1 MSTGLTADCVRRVSA
16 TLVAATLS
24 LMSLMTAA
32 AAAQPVETAEQSP
45 PTPIEQALM
54 EHVCSV
60 VPAGG
65 APESDRYLACLRAQL
80 LSLRTDFGKDLSRL
94 SVADRKAAD
103 AACNEVR
110 AVNGR
115 DAYLDCLGNQLTS
128 LRSKRSRGSVSAP
141 PVMPAPELA
150 ENAAVGD
157 APAAPAPQSTSSSSS
172 LIMGAGALIALVAG
186 GGGFVFLKTRRTSHK
201 CRVCGASVEASGDL
215 CQACRHEA
223 AEAVRRAVA
232 ERAEQQ
238 RAQEEEQQRLKE
250 QAEHDERERVRKA
263 QADEEMRVRRQQE
276 REQEEGRKREAEER
290 RRQEEE
296 ARERRLAGAVPDEE
310 FDPYEVLD
318 IPRDA
323 GPNDVLAA
331 YQVAREKSDPS
342 QVSHLSDEVQEHF
355 RMKAKAVER
364 AFQMLQGAASTST
377 AS

>member
-1 MSTGLTADCVRRVSA
+1 MSAGVPAVCARRVSA

-24 LMSLMTAA
+24 LMSSMALMTAA

-65 APESDRYLACLRAQL
+65 APESDRYLACLRTQL
-80 LSLRTDFGKDLSRL
+80 LSLRTDFGKDLGRL
-94 SVADRKAAD
+94 SVADRKTVD
-103 AACNEVR
+103 TACNDVR
-110 AVNGR
+110 AVSGR
-115 DAYLDCLGNQLTS
+115 DAYLDCLGNQLTV
-128 LRSKRSRGSVSAP
+128 LRSKRARS
-141 PVMPAPELA
+141 
-150 ENAAVGD
+150 
-157 APAAPAPQSTSSSSS
+157 APAAPSVQPAPDLTENAVAAAAPAPRRASSSSS
-172 LIMGAGALIALVAG
+172 SSSSPTLLMGGALVALLAG
-186 GGGFVFLKTRRTSHK
+186 AGGFVFLKTRRVSHK

-215 CQACRHEA
+215 CQPCRHEA

-232 ERAEQQ
+232 ERAERQ
-238 RAQEEEQQRLKE
+238 RAQEEEERTLRE
-250 QAEHDERERVRKA
+250 QAERDEREGLLKA
-263 QADEEMRVRRQQE
+263 QADEEARVRRQQE
-276 REQEEGRKREAEER
+276 REQEEARKREAEER
-290 RRQEEE
+290 RQREEE

-364 AFQMLQGAASTST
+364 AYRMLGQ
-377 AS
+377 

>member
-1 MSTGLTADCVRRVSA
+1 
-16 TLVAATLS
+16 
-24 LMSLMTAA
+24 MSLAA
-32 AAAQPVETAEQSP
+32 SAAAQTVETAEQAP

-65 APESDRYLACLRAQL
+65 PPESDRYLACLRTQL

-94 SVADRKAAD
+94 SVADRKAVD
-103 AACNEVR
+103 TACNDVR
-110 AVNGR
+110 ATSGR
-115 DAYLDCLGNQLTS
+115 DAYLDCVGNQLTV
-128 LRSKRSRGSVSAP
+128 LRSKRARSAP
-141 PVMPAPELA
+141 AAASTQPATELA
-150 ENAAVGD
+150 ENAVAD
-157 APAAPAPQSTSSSSS
+157 TAPAAPAPRSSSSS
-172 LIMGAGALIALVAG
+172 TLLMGGALIALLAG
-186 GGGFVFLKTRRTSHK
+186 AGGFVFLKTRRASHK

-215 CQACRHEA
+215 CQSCRHEA

-238 RAQEEEQQRLKE
+238 RAQEEEERKLKE
-250 QAEHDERERVRKA
+250 QAEHEQRERLQKA
-263 QADEEMRVRRQQE
+263 QADEEARIRRQQE
-276 REQEEGRKREAEER
+276 REQEEARKRDAEER
-290 RRQEEE
+290 RQREEE

-331 YQVAREKSDPS
+331 YQVAKEKSDPS

-364 AFQMLQGAASTST
+364 AYRMLGQ
-377 AS
+377 

>member
-1 MSTGLTADCVRRVSA
+1 
-16 TLVAATLS
+16 
-24 LMSLMTAA
+24 MSLAA
-32 AAAQPVETAEQSP
+32 SAAAQTVETAEQAP

-65 APESDRYLACLRAQL
+65 PPESDRYLACLRTQL

-94 SVADRKAAD
+94 SVADRKAVDTASND
-103 AACNEVR
+103 VR
-110 AVNGR
+110 ATSGR
-115 DAYLDCLGNQLTS
+115 DAYLDCVGNQLTV
-128 LRSKRSRGSVSAP
+128 LRSKRARSAP
-141 PVMPAPELA
+141 AAASTQPATELA
-150 ENAAVGD
+150 ENAVAD
-157 APAAPAPQSTSSSSS
+157 TAPVAPAPRSSSSPT
-172 LIMGAGALIALVAG
+172 LLMGGALIALLAG
-186 GGGFVFLKTRRTSHK
+186 AGGFVFLKARRASHK

-215 CQACRHEA
+215 CQTCRHEA

-238 RAQEEEQQRLKE
+238 RAQEEEERRLKE
-250 QAEHDERERVRKA
+250 QAEHEQRERLQKA
-263 QADEEMRVRRQQE
+263 QADEEARIRRQQE
-276 REQEEGRKREAEER
+276 REQEEARKRDAEER
-290 RRQEEE
+290 RQREEE

-331 YQVAREKSDPS
+331 YQVAKEKSDPS

-364 AFQMLQGAASTST
+364 AYRMLGQ
-377 AS
+377 

>member
-1 MSTGLTADCVRRVSA
+1 MTFMT
-16 TLVAATLS
+16 
-24 LMSLMTAA
+24 LMTGA

-60 VPAGG
+60 VPPGG
-65 APESDRYLACLRAQL
+65 PPESDRYLACLKTQL
-80 LSLRTDFGKDLSRL
+80 FSLRTDFGKDLGRL
-94 SVADRKAAD
+94 SVADRKAVD
-103 AACNEVR
+103 TACNEVR
-110 AVNGR
+110 ATSGR
-115 DAYLDCLGNQLTS
+115 DAYLDCLGNQLTV
-128 LRSKRSRGSVSAP
+128 LRSKRARSTAAAS
-141 PVMPAPELA
+141 PVQPAPELP
-150 ENAAVGD
+150 ENAVVEST
-157 APAAPAPQSTSSSSS
+157 PAAPAPRSASSSSS
-172 LIMGAGALIALVAG
+172 LLMGAGALIALVAG
-186 GGGFVFLKTRRTSHK
+186 GGGFMFLKTRRAPHK

-215 CQACRHEA
+215 CQTCRHEA

-238 RAQEEEQQRLKE
+238 RAQEEEQQRLKD
-250 QAEHDERERVRKA
+250 QAEHEERERLRKA
-263 QADEEMRVRRQQE
+263 QADEDARIRRQQE
-276 REQEEGRKREAEER
+276 REQEEARKREAEER
-290 RRQEEE
+290 RQREEE

-331 YQVAREKSDPS
+331 YQVAKEKSDPS

-364 AFQMLQGAASTST
+364 AYQMLGR
-377 AS
+377 

>member
-1 MSTGLTADCVRRVSA
+1 MMSGGVRPVCGRRVSA

-24 LMSLMTAA
+24 LMTLMAGAA
-32 AAAQPVETAEQSP
+32 PAQPVETAEQSP

-65 APESDRYLACLRAQL
+65 APESDRYLACLRTQL

-94 SVADRKAAD
+94 SVADRKTVD

-110 AVNGR
+110 AASGR
-115 DAYLDCLGNQLTS
+115 DAYLDCLGNQLTV
-128 LRSKRSRGSVSAP
+128 LRSKRARSAP
-141 PVMPAPELA
+141 AVPVQPAPEPV
-150 ENAAVGD
+150 ESTAAD
-157 APAAPAPQSTSSSSS
+157 AAPAAPAPRSASSSSS
-172 LIMGAGALIALVAG
+172 LLMGGALIALLAG
-186 GGGFVFLKTRRTSHK
+186 AGGFVFLKTRRVSHK
-201 CRVCGASVEASGDL
+201 CRVCAASVEASGEL
-215 CQACRHEA
+215 CQTCRHEA

-238 RAQEEEQQRLKE
+238 RAQEEEQRRLKE
-250 QAEHDERERVRKA
+250 QAELEESERLRKA
-263 QADEEMRVRRQQE
+263 QAEEDGRIRRQQE
-276 REQEEGRKREAEER
+276 REQEEARKREAEER
-290 RRQEEE
+290 RQREEE

-323 GPNDVLAA
+323 EPNAVLAA
-331 YQVAREKSDPS
+331 YEVAREKSDPS

-364 AFQMLQGAASTST
+364 AFRMLGQ
-377 AS
+377 

>member
-1 MSTGLTADCVRRVSA
+1 
-16 TLVAATLS
+16 
-24 LMSLMTAA
+24 MSLAA
-32 AAAQPVETAEQSP
+32 SAAAQTVETAEQAP

-65 APESDRYLACLRAQL
+65 PPESDRYLACLRTQL

-94 SVADRKAAD
+94 SVADRKAVD
-103 AACNEVR
+103 TACNDVR
-110 AVNGR
+110 ATSGR
-115 DAYLDCLGNQLTS
+115 DAYLDCVGNQLTV
-128 LRSKRSRGSVSAP
+128 LRSKRARSAP
-141 PVMPAPELA
+141 AAASTQPATELA
-150 ENAAVGD
+150 ENAVAD
-157 APAAPAPQSTSSSSS
+157 TAPVAPAPRSSSSS
-172 LIMGAGALIALVAG
+172 TLLMGGALIALLAG
-186 GGGFVFLKTRRTSHK
+186 AGGFVFLKTRRASHK

-215 CQACRHEA
+215 CQSCRHEA

-238 RAQEEEQQRLKE
+238 RAQEEEERKLKE
-250 QAEHDERERVRKA
+250 QAEHEQRERLQKA
-263 QADEEMRVRRQQE
+263 QADEEARIRRQQE
-276 REQEEGRKREAEER
+276 REQEEARKRDAEER
-290 RRQEEE
+290 RQREEE

-331 YQVAREKSDPS
+331 YQVAKEKSDPS

-364 AFQMLQGAASTST
+364 AYRMLGQ
-377 AS
+377 

>member
-1 MSTGLTADCVRRVSA
+1 MMSAVVPAVRARRVSA

-24 LMSLMTAA
+24 LVSVATS
-32 AAAQPVETAEQSP
+32 AAAQTVETAEQAP

-65 APESDRYLACLRAQL
+65 PPESDRYLACLRTQL

-94 SVADRKAAD
+94 SVADRKAVD
-103 AACNEVR
+103 AACNDVR
-110 AVNGR
+110 ATSGR
-115 DAYLDCLGNQLTS
+115 DAYLDCLGNQLTV
-128 LRSKRSRGSVSAP
+128 LRSKRARSAP
-141 PVMPAPELA
+141 AAASVQPATELPG
-150 ENAAVGD
+150 NAVAD
-157 APAAPAPQSTSSSSS
+157 TAPAAPAPRSSSSS
-172 LIMGAGALIALVAG
+172 STLLMGGALIALLAG
-186 GGGFVFLKTRRTSHK
+186 AGGFVFLKTRRVSHK
-201 CRVCGASVEASGDL
+201 CRVCGAGVEASGDL

-223 AEAVRRAVA
+223 AEAVRRGVA

-238 RAQEEEQQRLKE
+238 RAQEEEERRLKE
-250 QAEHDERERVRKA
+250 QAEHEQRERLHKA
-263 QADEEMRVRRQQE
+263 QADEEARVRRQQE
-276 REQEEGRKREAEER
+276 REQEEARKREAEER
-290 RRQEEE
+290 RQREEE

-331 YQVAREKSDPS
+331 YQVAKEKSDPS

-364 AFQMLQGAASTST
+364 AYRMLGQ
-377 AS
+377 

>member
-1 MSTGLTADCVRRVSA
+1 VSA
-16 TLVAATLS
+16 TLVASTLS
-24 LMSLMTAA
+24 LMSLITA

-65 APESDRYLACLRAQL
+65 ASESDRYLACLRTQL

-94 SVADRKAAD
+94 SVADRKTVD
-103 AACNEVR
+103 TACNEVR
-110 AVNGR
+110 AASGR
-115 DAYLDCLGNQLTS
+115 DAYLDCVGNQLTV
-128 LRSKRSRGSVSAP
+128 LRSKRARSTAAAP
-141 PVMPAPELA
+141 PVPSAPEPA
-150 ENAAVGD
+150 GNAAADSV
-157 APAAPAPQSTSSSSS
+157 PAAPAPRSASSSSS

-186 GGGFVFLKTRRTSHK
+186 GGGFIFLKSRRGAHK

-215 CQACRHEA
+215 CQTCRHEA

-232 ERAEQQ
+232 ERAELQ
-238 RAQEEEQQRLKE
+238 RAHEEEQQRLKD
-250 QAEHDERERVRKA
+250 QAEHEERERLRKA
-263 QADEEMRVRRQQE
+263 QADEEARIRRQQE
-276 REQEEGRKREAEER
+276 REQEEARKREAEER
-290 RRQEEE
+290 RQREEE

-323 GPNDVLAA
+323 GANDVLAA

-364 AFQMLQGAASTST
+364 AYQMLGG
-377 AS
+377 

>member
-1 MSTGLTADCVRRVSA
+1 MT
-16 TLVAATLS
+16 
-24 LMSLMTAA
+24 LMTGA

-65 APESDRYLACLRAQL
+65 APESDRYLACLRTQL
-80 LSLRTDFGKDLSRL
+80 LSLRTDFGKDLGRL
-94 SVADRKAAD
+94 SVADRKTVD
-103 AACNEVR
+103 TACNEVR
-110 AVNGR
+110 ATSGR
-115 DAYLDCLGNQLTS
+115 DAYLDCVGNQLTV
-128 LRSKRSRGSVSAP
+128 LRSKRARSTAVAPSVP
-141 PVMPAPELA
+141 PAPELA
-150 ENAAVGD
+150 GNAVAEG
-157 APAAPAPQSTSSSSS
+157 APVAPAPQSASSSSS

-186 GGGFVFLKTRRTSHK
+186 GGGFFFLKTRRASHK
-201 CRVCGASVEASGDL
+201 CRVCGASVDASGDL
-215 CQACRHEA
+215 CQTCRHEA

-238 RAQEEEQQRLKE
+238 RAQEEEQQRLKD
-250 QAEHDERERVRKA
+250 QAEHEERERLRKA
-263 QADEEMRVRRQQE
+263 QADEEARIRRLQE
-276 REQEEGRKREAEER
+276 REQEEARKREAEER
-290 RRQEEE
+290 RQREEE

-364 AFQMLQGAASTST
+364 AYQMLGG
-377 AS
+377 

>member
-1 MSTGLTADCVRRVSA
+1 M
-16 TLVAATLS
+16 
-24 LMSLMTAA
+24 
-32 AAAQPVETAEQSP
+32 ETAEQAP

-65 APESDRYLACLRAQL
+65 PPESDRYLACLRTQL

-94 SVADRKAAD
+94 SVADRKAVD
-103 AACNEVR
+103 TACNDVR
-110 AVNGR
+110 ATSGR
-115 DAYLDCLGNQLTS
+115 DAYLDCVGNQLTV
-128 LRSKRSRGSVSAP
+128 LRSKRARSAP
-141 PVMPAPELA
+141 AAASAQPATELA
-150 ENAAVGD
+150 ENAVAD
-157 APAAPAPQSTSSSSS
+157 TAPVAPAPRSSSSPT
-172 LIMGAGALIALVAG
+172 LLMGGALIALLAG
-186 GGGFVFLKTRRTSHK
+186 AGGFVFLKTRRASHK

-215 CQACRHEA
+215 CQSCRHEA

-238 RAQEEEQQRLKE
+238 RAQEEEERKLKE
-250 QAEHDERERVRKA
+250 QAEHEQRERLQKA
-263 QADEEMRVRRQQE
+263 QADEEARIRRQQE
-276 REQEEGRKREAEER
+276 REQEEARKRDAEER
-290 RRQEEE
+290 RQREEE

-331 YQVAREKSDPS
+331 YQVAKEKSDPS

-364 AFQMLQGAASTST
+364 AYRMLGQ
-377 AS
+377 

>member
-1 MSTGLTADCVRRVSA
+1 MMSAGVPAVCVRRVSA
-16 TLVAATLS
+16 TLVAVTLS
-24 LMSLMTAA
+24 LISVA

-65 APESDRYLACLRAQL
+65 PPEGDRYLACLRTQL

-94 SVADRKAAD
+94 SVADRKTVD
-103 AACNEVR
+103 AACNDVR
-110 AVNGR
+110 AASGR
-115 DAYLDCLGNQLTS
+115 DAYLDCLGNQLTT
-128 LRSKRSRGSVSAP
+128 LRSKRNRGNASAP

-150 ENAAVGD
+150 DNAAADSV
-157 APAAPAPQSTSSSSS
+157 PAAPAPQSAAPSSSS
-172 LIMGAGALIALVAG
+172 LLMGAGALIALVAG
-186 GGGFVFLKTRRTSHK
+186 GGGFVFLKTRRASHK
-201 CRVCGASVEASGDL
+201 CRVCGAGVEASGDL

-238 RAQEEEQQRLKE
+238 RAQEEEQHRLKE
-250 QAEHDERERVRKA
+250 QVEHDERERVRKA
-263 QADEEMRVRRQQE
+263 QAEEDMRVRRQQE
-276 REQEEGRKREAEER
+276 REQEEMRKREAEER
-290 RRQEEE
+290 RQREEE
-296 ARERRLAGAVPDEE
+296 ARERRMSGAVPDEE

-323 GPNDVLAA
+323 GPNDILAA

-364 AFQMLQGAASTST
+364 AFQMLQGTASTST
-377 AS
+377 AR